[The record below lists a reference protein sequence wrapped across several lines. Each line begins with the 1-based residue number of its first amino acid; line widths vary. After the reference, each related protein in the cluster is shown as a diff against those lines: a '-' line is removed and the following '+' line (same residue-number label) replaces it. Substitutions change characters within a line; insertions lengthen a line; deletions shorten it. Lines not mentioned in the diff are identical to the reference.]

1 MMTGALHVTCMIWMF
16 ASGVLAAKA
25 GDKGK
30 GWKVI
35 ERDTEN
41 GYVELRCIYDGKF
54 RIQGADREYWV
65 ANGYASDAV
74 RQCPSPIPFITRE
87 GGQTVS
93 LGQGK
98 KSTVWRIKTPRNGP
112 ETIRSATNR
121 KYLTPLTDVRTTD
134 WDTDVVMGLK
144 KKKWT
149 YSIKGE
155 DRQGEDG
162 QWDEIDCLNGVT
174 LLSESYTY
182 ISYDCASGEFRYDS
196 DEANSWN
203 LIPIE

>member
-1 MMTGALHVTCMIWMF
+1 MMKGALHVTCMIWMF
-16 ASGVLAAKA
+16 ASAASGVLAAKA

-54 RIQGADREYWV
+54 RIQGSFREYGT
-65 ANGYASDAV
+65 ANGD
-74 RQCPSPIPFITRE
+74 RKCPSPIPFITRE